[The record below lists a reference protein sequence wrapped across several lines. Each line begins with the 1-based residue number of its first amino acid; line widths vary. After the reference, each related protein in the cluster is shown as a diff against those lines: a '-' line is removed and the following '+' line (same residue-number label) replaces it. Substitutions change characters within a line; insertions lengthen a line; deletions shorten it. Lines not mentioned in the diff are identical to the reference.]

1 MNNVE
6 RIIGH
11 FEGESFQSI
20 ICTDI
25 TAILA
30 YMCFTDVCDL
40 CAFDIYNKYYL
51 LTYLLT
57 GMLTTKRRTNKRKHA
72 AQNKQYF
79 AKELQEKHTR
89 KTK

>member
-20 ICTDI
+20 ICTDS

-40 CAFDIYNKYYL
+40 CALTSIINI
-51 LTYLLT
+51 TYLLT
-57 GMLTTKRRTNKRKHA
+57 GMLTAKRRTNKRKHA
-72 AQNKQYF
+72 AQ
-79 AKELQEKHTR
+79 
-89 KTK
+89 KTVFCKGNAR